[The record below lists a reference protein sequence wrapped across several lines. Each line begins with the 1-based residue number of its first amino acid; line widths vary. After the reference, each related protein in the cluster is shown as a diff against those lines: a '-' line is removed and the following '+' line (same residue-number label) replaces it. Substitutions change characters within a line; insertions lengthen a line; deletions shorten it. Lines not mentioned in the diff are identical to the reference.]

1 MSRVI
6 KIKNNKQKGSFLVEL
21 MVGLFMSVV
30 SILGVMTIYANF
42 EGQKRTTTQA
52 NEAISNAALAL
63 FPLQHYGKMAGY
75 GVNNAALLGCNVKAY
90 NSSKPAGEQEFD
102 FSLTPILINAGASNA
117 ESDTIQFLFGE
128 SDSFFAPATITQTMP
143 SPAALFKVDSRFG
156 LREGDLLIA
165 AEPGKDCSLSQI
177 SNLPSQQNQSDNV
190 IKNAGNY
197 TDPITGQQTP
207 TTYNKPGGLGVSY
220 SVGAKLFNL
229 GRSPSIL
236 EFYVENNQMIQEN
249 QLATVDARRVI
260 GDNILMLKAVYGID
274 SNDDGA
280 VDNWTNVTPTSNADL
295 ARITGVRVAILAR
308 SNLRE
313 RAEDGACNITVN
325 SDINWMNGTFDIS
338 GFEDW
343 QCYRY
348 RVLQTTIPIKNMIW
362 RSSI

>member
-1 MSRVI
+1 MKKI
-6 KIKNNKQKGSFLVEL
+6 IKNSQNQKGSFLVEL
-21 MVGLFMSVV
+21 IIGLFISVV

-75 GVNNAALLGCNVKAY
+75 GINNAALLGCNVRAF
-90 NSSKPAGEQEFD
+90 NSTKPANEQVFT
-102 FSLTPILINAGASNA
+102 FSLVPILINAGASNA
-117 ESDTIQFLFGE
+117 ESDSIRFFFGD
-128 SDSFFAPATITQTMP
+128 SDSFIAPLTITQSMP
-143 SPAALFKVDSRFG
+143 SPAAVFKVDTRFG

-177 SNLPSQQNQSDNV
+177 SNLPSQKNQSDNV
-190 IKNAGNY
+190 IRNPGNF
-197 TDPITGQQTP
+197 TDPATEQQTP
-207 TTYNKPGGLGVSY
+207 TTHNRPGGLGVSY
-220 SVGAKLFNL
+220 SQGAKIFNL
-229 GRSPSIL
+229 GRNPQAL

-249 QLATVDARRVI
+249 QLANFDQRRVI

-280 VDNWTNVTPTSNADL
+280 VDTWTNVTPTNNADL
-295 ARITGVRVAILAR
+295 ARIIGVRVALLAR

-313 RAEDGACNITVN
+313 RTNDGQCNITVN
-325 SDINWMNGTFDIS
+325 SNINWMNGTFDIS
-338 GFEDW
+338 NFDDW

-348 RVLQTTIPIKNMIW
+348 RVLQTTIPMKNMIW
-362 RSSI
+362 RI